1 MPVRLLGGKAAMR
14 EKLGIWAAQVRA
26 PFLLLAVAL
35 VLIGAAVSHENGRF
49 AVLPFLLCL
58 AGTVLAH
65 ASVNLFNELSDYRTG
80 IDSRTRRTPF
90 SGGSGNLQAGLT
102 TEPGVRRAAWGSLGA
117 ASAIGLYLVVQTGW
131 LLLIFMI
138 VGGLV
143 TIYYTSFLA
152 KIALGEVFAG
162 LCLGSMVVAGTY
174 LAITGTLTAS
184 VILVSVPPGILTA
197 LLLFLNEFQDVEA
210 DRFGGRRHLVILL
223 GKRISARV
231 YAAALAVCYG
241 FLIWGVTTD
250 RLPDLI
256 LITLLT
262 VPLALKA
269 AVIALRQYDNF
280 EKMVS
285 AQGANVGV
293 VLGVDF
299 LMAAAFFLH

>member
-1 MPVRLLGGKAAMR
+1 MK
-14 EKLGIWAAQVRA
+14 EKIGIWMAQVRA

-35 VLIGAAVSHENGRF
+35 VLVGGAVAHDDGHF
-49 AVLPFLLCL
+49 AALPFVLCL
-58 AGTVLAH
+58 VGTVLAH

-102 TEPGVRRAAWGSLGA
+102 TESGVKWAAWGTLSA
-117 ASAIGLYLVVQTGW
+117 ASAIGLYLVVQSGW
-131 LLLIFMI
+131 VLLIFMI
-138 VGGLV
+138 AGGLV
-143 TIYYTSFLA
+143 TICYTDYLA
-152 KIALGEVFAG
+152 KIALGELFAG

-174 LAITGTLTAS
+174 LAITGALTAT
-184 VILVSVPPGILTA
+184 VLMVSVPPGILTS
-197 LLLFLNEFQDVEA
+197 LLLFLNEFPDLEA
-210 DRFGGRRHLVILL
+210 DSSGGRRHLVILL
-223 GKRISARV
+223 GKRISARI
-231 YAAALAVCYG
+231 YATALAVCYG
-241 FLIWGVTTD
+241 FLIWGVASG
-250 RLPDLI
+250 RFPGLI

-269 AVIALRQYDNF
+269 AVTVLKQYDSF